1 MTIAQVCELSEEVRT
16 GELLTT
22 VFLDNVY
29 RDTHSK
35 EADGAFVLRVTY
47 PTTTVRALVQQISDK
62 LSGKVQKGGLVVRG
76 SYGAGKSHTL
86 LVLYHLCKDVHY
98 GKEWLKR
105 SDIPAEFPEGVRVAA
120 VQLLAERPDTLWEP
134 LLERLGTTDL
144 VGKIR
149 DYPTREQWAELGKVP
164 TVLIVDEVEH
174 WYEGL
179 DERSKVLQ
187 RNALQNLLEAAEL
200 PIPLAVVL
208 SVYGTNDELMGVV
221 NRTQPPVLDV
231 GTAEDRWKIVRHRLI
246 EGWDEEKAR
255 EVIGQYVSTY
265 EKVQGMLPAL
275 RALGDLRAEME
286 RTYPFHPHFLHKAF
300 EVYGAMPRHEL
311 TRGIVAVCAT
321 LLRTK
326 AGSRDLILMGD
337 LDPTD
342 EEIASDLR
350 KLDPE
355 LVQDTVEDIR
365 ERCGDVENAKEVL
378 ATVLL
383 HSFSPRAP
391 GATEEDIYLG
401 CLRPSLNINKL
412 RSALRTVWDR
422 ALFLD
427 RVDERYLI
435 VKEVPLEKLIEQR
448 ARAML
453 GQAEGREKA
462 ANRIKQVLRDSM
474 DGMAVLYPD
483 EEVKGATGTGLQ
495 YVVSLEPIQEKSE
508 EVAQLMPDN
517 TVVLL
522 SPLPT
527 VRGKVTSQGEWLLQA
542 ARILVCE
549 ELLRQKTKRQA
560 DVRRIKDRHV
570 RGLQELVGRHYARWL
585 RLARTN
591 ELGMEPNFVVRPVSC
606 SLSLKD
612 VETKLRETYDE
623 NAFQD
628 DIAKLLRHQGKQAQ
642 KGSEQ
647 TGLTVRQIREG
658 LRREKGLSML
668 GGPTDE
674 VFERALLDMVYKSVV
689 VQVGRMPYG
698 HDEEMKLPTPIRDDW
713 RVWLKPYAP
722 EPPAKPDVKERVR
735 AKLAQAKGKG
745 ISVEDLRRYVVS
757 ELGVKAEEVRRAV
770 QELVNTREVV
780 LERDGERYPDDGYLP
795 IDKVRDEA
803 LVWLSDDAPP
813 DDRKARKEIIAL
825 VKQAGEE
832 GITWGQVKAHL
843 EAGGVEETA
852 FERAIDRLLKEN
864 ELTSGTIHEVS
875 LLTDTTVLHLP
886 FRGPS
891 PEEVRPL
898 RVDVPPYRLPDNAE
912 LFLGELR
919 SRIPEDA
926 RIDKVIFKVR
936 PADSEDPIFG
946 SDEQVVQ
953 LALCRTH
960 HELEWQFRHP
970 VSKESLMNLVVRTV
984 ERLGEKGSL
993 TIEVHIDAEV
1003 SG

>member
-1 MTIAQVCELSEEVRT
+1 
-16 GELLTT
+16 
-22 VFLDNVY
+22 
-29 RDTHSK
+29 
-35 EADGAFVLRVTY
+35 
-47 PTTTVRALVQQISDK
+47 
-62 LSGKVQKGGLVVRG
+62 
-76 SYGAGKSHTL
+76 
-86 LVLYHLCKDVHY
+86 
-98 GKEWLKR
+98 
-105 SDIPAEFPEGVRVAA
+105 
-120 VQLLAERPDTLWEP
+120 
-134 LLERLGTTDL
+134 
-144 VGKIR
+144 
-149 DYPTREQWAELGKVP
+149 
-164 TVLIVDEVEH
+164 
-174 WYEGL
+174 
-179 DERSKVLQ
+179 
-187 RNALQNLLEAAEL
+187 
-200 PIPLAVVL
+200 
-208 SVYGTNDELMGVV
+208 
-221 NRTQPPVLDV
+221 
-231 GTAEDRWKIVRHRLI
+231 
-246 EGWDEEKAR
+246 
-255 EVIGQYVSTY
+255 
-265 EKVQGMLPAL
+265 
-275 RALGDLRAEME
+275 
-286 RTYPFHPHFLHKAF
+286 
-300 EVYGAMPRHEL
+300 
-311 TRGIVAVCAT
+311 
-321 LLRTK
+321 
-326 AGSRDLILMGD
+326 
-337 LDPTD
+337 
-342 EEIASDLR
+342 
-350 KLDPE
+350 
-355 LVQDTVEDIR
+355 
-365 ERCGDVENAKEVL
+365 
-378 ATVLL
+378 
-383 HSFSPRAP
+383 
-391 GATEEDIYLG
+391 
-401 CLRPSLNINKL
+401 
-412 RSALRTVWDR
+412 
-422 ALFLD
+422 
-427 RVDERYLI
+427 
-435 VKEVPLEKLIEQR
+435 
-448 ARAML
+448 
-453 GQAEGREKA
+453 
-462 ANRIKQVLRDSM
+462 
-474 DGMAVLYPD
+474 
-483 EEVKGATGTGLQ
+483 
-495 YVVSLEPIQEKSE
+495 
-508 EVAQLMPDN
+508 
-517 TVVLL
+517 
-522 SPLPT
+522 
-527 VRGKVTSQGEWLLQA
+527 
-542 ARILVCE
+542 
-549 ELLRQKTKRQA
+549 
-560 DVRRIKDRHV
+560 
-570 RGLQELVGRHYARWL
+570 
-585 RLARTN
+585 
-591 ELGMEPNFVVRPVSC
+591 VSC

-803 LVWLSDDAPP
+803 LIWLSDDAPP
-813 DDRKARKEIIAL
+813 DDRKARKEILAL
-825 VKQAGEE
+825 VKQAGEK

-843 EAGGVEETA
+843 EAGGIEESA
-852 FERAIDRLLKEN
+852 SERAIDRLLKEN

-946 SDEQVVQ
+946 SDEQWFQ
-953 LALCRTH
+953 LALPRAY
-960 HELEWQFRHP
+960 HELEWQFHHP
-970 VSKESLMNLVVRTV
+970 VSKERLMNLVVRTV